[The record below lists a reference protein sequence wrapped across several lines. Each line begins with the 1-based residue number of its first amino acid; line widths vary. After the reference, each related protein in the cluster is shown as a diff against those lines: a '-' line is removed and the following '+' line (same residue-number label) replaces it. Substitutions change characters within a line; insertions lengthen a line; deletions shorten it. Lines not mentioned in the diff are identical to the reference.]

1 MEMNQLIDEFE
12 RGGEK
17 LRQAVKGLSAADL
30 TAFPVPGSWS
40 IQQIVVHM
48 QDADLVGVDRM
59 KRIIAEENPLLV
71 GYNETLFANKLSYH
85 DQSVETAIT
94 LLDLARKQ
102 LAIALRKLPAEA
114 FERSGIHTE
123 VGKVTLGT
131 QIKKYNEHLDHH
143 LAFIKKKRA
152 MLGK

>member
-1 MEMNQLIDEFE
+1 
-12 RGGEK
+12 
-17 LRQAVKGLSAADL
+17 
-30 TAFPVPGSWS
+30 
-40 IQQIVVHM
+40 
-48 QDADLVGVDRM
+48 
-59 KRIIAEENPLLV
+59 V